1 MVRNCRISS
10 VCSVAWQLA
19 RFQLTRS
26 IARSLGDSWASCYHC
41 TACTVYFHCLH
52 VHLLHVALNANQ
64 SIATYP
70 PSRKLRLSCAPLSI
84 TAVHNLII
92 FIVIT
97 FSRPRLVVDFTTAGG
112 DKRDNVKYRPA
123 MLRLY
128 TGVLCTGRAQL
139 NFSKDDPN
147 ANNSHDVAE
156 CRSRKVPRKRFRA
169 LPVTREAR
177 QWYRE
182 RKGVDNYNT

>member
-1 MVRNCRISS
+1 MFFYPFHVH
-10 VCSVAWQLA
+10 
-19 RFQLTRS
+19 F
-26 IARSLGDSWASCYHC
+26 YHC

-123 MLRLY
+123 TVHRRIMYR
-128 TGVLCTGRAQL
+128 TGTIKLQQGR
-139 NFSKDDPN
+139 P
-147 ANNSHDVAE
+147 E
-156 CRSRKVPRKRFRA
+156 C
-169 LPVTREAR
+169 E
-177 QWYRE
+177 
-182 RKGVDNYNT
+182 